1 MSSLFVF
8 LFAYVCMVFMF
19 LVGRRIALSQQLAC
33 DLQVVRAQILQ
44 PSAKQD
50 NVHLTE
56 KTRQSIL

>member
-19 LVGRRIALSQQLAC
+19 LVGRRIALSQQ
-33 DLQVVRAQILQ
+33 VVRAQILQ
-44 PSAKQD
+44 PNAKQD